1 MWRPVRHMSSQQ
13 HSSAKVQKHLPL
25 QEHSVPFFFFLT
37 LKKLSSRYPGTTL
50 GTWPMVKHC
59 KTNKQKA
66 PQLPLLPNTSAALLP
81 LPFPVPLNCGGALG
95 AAGCSECGWER
106 GTSPPASSSGCKFIA
121 TSCTTSTTG
130 EYTRPCPNAAPNP
143 GQTALGAPET
153 PA

>member
-1 MWRPVRHMSSQQ
+1 MSSQQ
-13 HSSAKVQKHLPL
+13 HSSLKVQKHLPL
-25 QEHSVPFFFFLT
+25 QEHSVPFFFLT

-81 LPFPVPLNCGGALG
+81 LPFPVPLNCAGALG

-106 GTSPPASSSGCKFIA
+106 GTSPLSAHLAANSLPHPAL
-121 TSCTTSTTG
+121 
-130 EYTRPCPNAAPNP
+130 PPQP
-143 GQTALGAPET
+143 GNIPGHAQMQPQT
-153 PA
+153 PARQPWVHQRHQRSLAWGGY